1 MGPFTK
7 PTDMPEPQQDSTV
20 RKFLRAVTYPAAIF
34 AGMWEV
40 TREVHNSVYTNL
52 KRYGA
57 FDDILKKPNYSR
69 TEGDKSVGLEMLN
82 KRNGWARDHGEISV
96 DEFLKRSKAT
106 KNEYRMRVVERM
118 EQRGLGR
125 GISNFAKKWHYI
137 DSPGKTEALL
147 KGATVTGI
155 TAVVLS
161 VIESDLLLKL
171 MNQNKQ
177 ETQQPP
183 QQER

>member
-7 PTDMPEPQQDSTV
+7 PRDTPEPEHDSGL
-20 RKFLRAVTYPAAIF
+20 RKFLRAVTYPAAIL

-57 FDDILKKPNYSR
+57 FDDILKNPNPNR
-69 TEGDKSVGLEMLN
+69 AEGNKFIGLEDLN
-82 KRNGWARDHGEISV
+82 KQNGWARDRGEISV
-96 DEFLKRSKAT
+96 EEFLKRSKAT
-106 KNEYRMRVVERM
+106 KNEYRSRVVERM
-118 EQRGLGR
+118 EERGLGK

-137 DSPGKTEALL
+137 DSPGKTEAFL

-171 MNQNKQ
+171 MDKNKAND
-177 ETQQPP
+177 TTP
-183 QQER
+183 QR